1 MIIYNLDIILSKLY
15 IMSCI
20 KINHIIKY
28 ILIGLIT
35 VLAIKYIPKTTLL
48 QDEIITIGIVV
59 SIAYAII
66 DTILPSVYIKK
77 TEENDE

>member
-1 MIIYNLDIILSKLY
+1 
-15 IMSCI
+15 MSCI

-48 QDEIITIGIVV
+48 QDEIITIGVVV

-77 TEENDE
+77 TEEKDE